1 MIKREIIMTPA
12 LERLAELVRQA
23 EAKTRAR
30 KIEGETQQAAEQFR
44 TAELAARQA
53 VERLRTVRPASLRA
67 IEQAD
72 TDEHLLKDLVRKL
85 AQFKSSLESQTD
97 AEQLIATSQAEIER
111 TKKQARADLEEVTRE
126 VEEARRELRTALDQ
140 YRQLRR
146 ELDRLQPE
154 LAEQFAPWTAC
165 SGTPRGISRA
175 DSFSSWPTR
184 SMPDSM
190 AFPALG
196 KLEQYARL
204 KVWIGRFRCYQAAH
218 DRETDT
224 SEDLQALGHR
234 VFHQLKWL
242 SRQYEPGYIEAF
254 RQDYSTDWA
263 AYVAEAQEQLVQA
276 IEASRRGRDAES
288 PRSRDRDRDREL
300 AVTSDRAAS
309 LVQSSRN
316 ASGNSASASTAAVA
330 LHPSPLTQ
338 LKVLLTRVH
347 VPDEGLDRFLEIV
360 KQAVDDLGPGDSEL
374 IKLVLPYCQYITG
387 NDKLGVLLRQPRAD
401 PHPERRPRGIAGRI
415 VRRIDQPGAVASP
428 TVKSLPQD
436 SPTRLDE
443 IHSWPPSSVRF
454 LVSWSEPRRGPTCH
468 RDIRRHGPQRGGTGP
483 MACGQQHTRSPVQT
497 GRRHHAALRRQCLHP
512 RDRLCG

>member
-1 MIKREIIMTPA
+1 MTPA

-44 TAELAARQA
+44 KAELLARQA
-53 VERLRTVRPASLRA
+53 VEQVRTVRPASLRA

-111 TKKQARADLEEVTRE
+111 TRKQARTDLEAVTRE

-140 YRQLRR
+140 YRLLRR

-154 LAEQFAPWTAC
+154 LAEQFAHHDRMLWDAE
-165 SGTPRGISRA
+165 GH
-175 DSFSSWPTR
+175 
-184 SMPDSM
+184 
-190 AFPALG
+190 FPGGQLQLLAHEVDAGLNGFAALG

-204 KVWIGRFRCYQAAH
+204 KVWIGRFRCYQAVH

-224 SEDLQALGHR
+224 TEDLQALGHR

-254 RQDYSTDWA
+254 RQDYSTDWT

-288 PRSRDRDRDREL
+288 PRSRDRDREL
-300 AVTSDRAAS
+300 VVTSDRDAA

-316 ASGNSASASTAAVA
+316 ASGNSASATTAAET

-338 LKVLLTRVH
+338 LKVLLTRAQ

-360 KQAVDDLGPGDSEL
+360 KQAVDDLGPEDSEL

-387 NDKLGVLLRQPRAD
+387 NDKLGLLRRNLEQVRSRNASSRA
-401 PHPERRPRGIAGRI
+401 
-415 VRRIDQPGAVASP
+415 
-428 TVKSLPQD
+428 SLHE
-436 SPTRLDE
+436 L
-443 IHSWPPSSVRF
+443 
-454 LVSWSEPRRGPTCH
+454 SEE
-468 RDIRRHGPQRGGTGP
+468 
-483 MACGQQHTRSPVQT
+483 S
-497 GRRHHAALRRQCLHP
+497 
-512 RDRLCG
+512 